1 MFEGEG
7 EAGAWRGSGFI
18 FENTF
23 LLLSTDFFFIFYI
36 LCNIYKSPKIE

>member
-7 EAGAWRGSGFI
+7 EAGASRGSGFI

-23 LLLSTDFFFIFYI
+23 LLLSKDFFFFCENRIVV
-36 LCNIYKSPKIE
+36 L